1 MLRMLHEEEW
11 RVVEVGFSRGGPEP
25 FMIHLESINA
35 PEGSGFNLAPR
46 TLVLVRSPGMASRK

>member
-1 MLRMLHEEEW
+1 M
-11 RVVEVGFSRGGPEP
+11 GFSRGGPEP